1 MLCAEAITAGYGRTP
16 VVHEASLQVAL
27 GRVVALLG
35 PNGSG
40 KTTLLRVLARTL
52 APFAGRLTL
61 DGQPYDA
68 YSPTEFARRV
78 AYAPQETPA
87 EMGFTVAELVMMGR
101 YPRRLGRCAT
111 GDDADAD

>member
-1 MLCAEAITAGYGRTP
+1 MLCAEAIAAGYGRTP

-27 GRVVALLG
+27 GQVVALLG

-68 YSPTEFARRV
+68 YRPTEFAR
-78 AYAPQETPA
+78 A
-87 EMGFTVAELVMMGR
+87 
-101 YPRRLGRCAT
+101 RRLRPPR
-111 GDDADAD
+111 DPR